1 MYSGVRNFLVVFIL
15 SVFLTAPLVIFGPFL
30 QRVVAPYILL
40 RARQVKVYVID
51 RPEFVVRGAVSE
63 SIERAGELAAS
74 RADEDRFLIV
84 RGAKGTRSTN
94 GDEVLGV
101 VERFG
106 GEVLKDE
113 GGVLVVRLGE
123 RAEEFELQI
132 EALGAEVEV
141 DQVVYALQRSG
152 ELVNQLISESVGQ
165 RLGGVRVGVVD
176 SGVSS
181 QQLGVLAQV
190 DLVDPSAGSGPVGDE
205 FGHGSAVAALIGDA
219 GADLLVARVLDSQ
232 GVGWLSDLYLAL
244 EWLELQGAE
253 VVNLSLGFDES
264 SGVLGAKLNQ
274 LSASGVVLVAAG
286 GNQGLRGLVY
296 PAAYESVIAVGA
308 ADGPDVASFSSTGVE
323 LVAEGLVDNM
333 VGSSVA
339 AARVSGKVA
348 ELILAGEA
356 NPRVSL
362 RKGARD
368 IGDAGVDQFS
378 GFGLV
383 E

>member
-1 MYSGVRNFLVVFIL
+1 MDSGVRNFLVVFIL

-190 DLVDPSAGSGPVGDE
+190 DLVNGDVLAEDE
-205 FGHGSAVAALIGDA
+205 FGHGSQVTALIGDA

-308 ADGPDVASFSSTGVE
+308 ADGLDALSFSSTGVE
-323 LVAEGLVDNM
+323 LVAEGVADGM
-333 VGSSVA
+333 TGSSAA

-348 ELILAGEA
+348 ELISAGEA